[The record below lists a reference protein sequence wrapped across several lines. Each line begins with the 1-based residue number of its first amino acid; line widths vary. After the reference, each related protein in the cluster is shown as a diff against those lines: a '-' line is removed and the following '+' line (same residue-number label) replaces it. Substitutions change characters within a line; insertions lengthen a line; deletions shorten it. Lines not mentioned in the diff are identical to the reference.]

1 MVHGTV
7 YAFFDWIGL
16 IGSLISCEEAFGQ
29 EAALP
34 GTHMQYIQHKHT
46 NTHTVNQ
53 SVTCYLFSGQCLLSG
68 SAVTEKLLPWPG
80 LKLGTS
86 HNHSMFNL
94 VLQGVEANG
103 WFTALCMH
111 FLIGWV

>member
-7 YAFFDWIGL
+7 YAFFDWMGL
-16 IGSLISCEEAFGQ
+16 IGSLISCEEAFSQ

-94 VLQGVEANG
+94 VLQHQ
-103 WFTALCMH
+103 TTTTTLTK
-111 FLIGWV
+111 